1 MPRTK
6 TFHTPLEQ
14 RLWWGTMAVALV
26 LSFLPTRWLLGWTSE
41 VAGVVNSVLVPFQH
55 VASGVRTWL
64 RPMPDPDSALP
75 ADMQAMRAQLDQART
90 YYKRLELERAALEER
105 LAILER
111 ATARAPSGE
120 RTRAVY
126 ATVVATQAPSSRSAG
141 ALITNA
147 GTRNGVTPGMVAVWD
162 DTIVAGRVAEN
173 VGRLGAVVAPVTALS
188 GVQVRF
194 VPPDGAD
201 VAQGVMPTTIDKPSG
216 ILANDGG
223 KGWTTD
229 VTQPGE
235 IAPGWIA
242 VIDDERWPMSARALK
257 IGVVDHVGPR
267 DDAPLHRR
275 VVVKPLVDPFRVP
288 HVVLLDDATDAAPG
302 AGDGGAP

>member
-1 MPRTK
+1 MARTK

-14 RLWWGTMAVALV
+14 RLWWGTIVAALV

-64 RPMPDPDSALP
+64 RPMPDPDAALP
-75 ADMQAMRAQLDQART
+75 ADLQAMRAQLEQART

-105 LAILER
+105 LATLER
-111 ATARAPSGE
+111 TTARAPTGE
-120 RTRAVY
+120 RSRAVY
-126 ATVVATQAPSSRSAG
+126 ATVVSTQAPSSRSAG

-147 GTRNGVTPGMVAVWD
+147 GSRNGVVPGMVAVWD

-173 VGRLGAVVAPVTALS
+173 VGRLGAVVIPVTALS

-194 VPPDGAD
+194 VPPDDAAA
-201 VAQGVMPTTIDKPSG
+201 AQGVMPTTVEKPSG
-216 ILANDGG
+216 ILANDGRQ
-223 KGWTTD
+223 GWTTD
-229 VTQPGE
+229 VTQPGA
-235 IAPGWIA
+235 IAAGWIA

-288 HVVLLDDATDAAPG
+288 HVVLLDDASDAPAGSG
-302 AGDGGAP
+302 AGP